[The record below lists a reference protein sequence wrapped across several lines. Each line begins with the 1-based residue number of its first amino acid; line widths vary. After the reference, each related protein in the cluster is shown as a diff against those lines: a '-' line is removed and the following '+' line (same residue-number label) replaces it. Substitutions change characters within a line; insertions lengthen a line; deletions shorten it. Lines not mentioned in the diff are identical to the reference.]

1 MRCGSDTEAA
11 AKIGPIPPPALRY
24 NRAMRPAF
32 VAAAISFIALLS
44 PVLAEAC
51 GPRVELEFFESD
63 GGDVFRVH
71 NKSQEPWSVASLV
84 ISLNGS
90 RGRVVFDTADG
101 GAGTSMHHPFNAI
114 SGDVGFVG
122 ASHIK
127 DGDQVVTLAFS
138 DFPPGKSFSFVIDT
152 DAKTPEGYDKAM
164 VSEYDIEGAG
174 GEAEMVKGADKVR
187 AKGVFGREGKA
198 VIGEGGLCA

>member
-1 MRCGSDTEAA
+1 MQSGAQKIASVGARRLGYNPVMRPLLSTAVA
-11 AKIGPIPPPALRY
+11 LSVLVMPALA
-24 NRAMRPAF
+24 N
-32 VAAAISFIALLS
+32 
-44 PVLAEAC
+44 AC
-51 GPRVELEFFESD
+51 GPRVEVEFYESD
-63 GGDVFRVH
+63 GGDVFRIT
-71 NKSQEPWSVASLV
+71 NKSQEPWSVAGLVLSLQP
-84 ISLNGS
+84 S

-114 SGDVGFVG
+114 TGNVGFTG
-122 ASHIK
+122 ASPIQ
-127 DGDQVVTLAFS
+127 DGDQVVALTFS
-138 DFPPGKSFSFVIDT
+138 DFPPGKTFTFVIDT

-164 VSEYDIEGAG
+164 VSDYDMEGAT